1 MTWHE
6 TTDWSHVLA
15 WGSAMWNSPQIIKC
29 ALEIHLSI
37 ANHKIKL
44 FGVGVLAMAQKC
56 RVVNVYMI
64 FNDALTKLHIKAIC

>member
-15 WGSAMWNSPQIIKC
+15 GGSAMLNSPQIIKC

-56 RVVNVYMI
+56 HVVNVYMI